1 MKKTKIALWVI
12 GVVVLLIA
20 IDSICSLVL
29 NTNPL
34 FSIKEYYNGGTLN
47 FIAKGIVVDT
57 YNCTDGVRHAGIKGD
72 KYACTQIE
80 SFVIVDTS
88 KDIED
93 FACAEALEGIYTS
106 GIYTY
111 YLPCIKSSYIE
122 VRYSN
127 GMVEN
132 IKEALESGNISV
144 EDLDTFG
151 IKYYKYT
158 NFWGVIWKK
167 EFA

>member
-1 MKKTKIALWVI
+1 MVNVKKMKIALCVI
-12 GVVVLLIA
+12 VVVLLLIA
-20 IDSICSLVL
+20 IDSICALVL

-47 FIAKGIVVDT
+47 YIARGIVVDT
-57 YNCTDGVRHAGIKGD
+57 YNCTDGERHAGVKGE
-72 KYACTQIE
+72 KYTCVPNA

-151 IKYYKYT
+151 IQYYKYT
-158 NFWGVIWKK
+158 NF
-167 EFA
+167 

>member
-1 MKKTKIALWVI
+1 MVNVKKMKITLCVI
-12 GVVVLLIA
+12 GAVLLLIA
-20 IDSICSLVL
+20 IDSICALVL

-47 FIAKGIVVDT
+47 FIARGIVVDT
-57 YNCTDGVRHAGIKGD
+57 YNCTDGERHAGVKGE
-72 KYACTQIE
+72 KYTCVPNE

-151 IKYYKYT
+151 IQYYKYT
-158 NFWGVIWKK
+158 NF
-167 EFA
+167 